1 MPTNIYSLLFI
12 CIICIG
18 GEQSPCKLIVLAPSK
33 ISEIYTKKHVLFAH
47 GTPDNHGNFHGYGQ
61 GSLNIPYHA
70 RGMFRGGNAL
80 NHYGQVILRVSMLL
94 RSVSWGEDLSIKHA
108 SGI

>member
-33 ISEIYTKKHVLFAH
+33 ISEIYTKKHVLFAAQCVCA
-47 GTPDNHGNFHGYGQ
+47 GGEYDQ
-61 GSLNIPYHA
+61 LA
-70 RGMFRGGNAL
+70 RRLFAADANDAD
-80 NHYGQVILRVSMLL
+80 
-94 RSVSWGEDLSIKHA
+94 EK
-108 SGI
+108 